1 MRYKAKPGDVSLFEN
16 EKAGH
21 QSAPDHRGYFI
32 AHRDIKAGEKVEFV
46 LWSGR
51 PNSPRSFGGR
61 VSDPGYAEKVKP
73 PVPVDLFGNP
83 LTNSSEK

>member
-1 MRYKAKPGDVSLFEN
+1 MRYKAKPGDVTLFEN

-21 QSAPDHRGYFI
+21 DGAPDHRGYFI
-32 AHRDIKAGEKVEFV
+32 AHRDIKAGEKVELV

-61 VSDPGYAEKVKP
+61 LSDAGNERRTSSPA
-73 PVPVDLFGNP
+73 PVDLFGNP
-83 LTNSSEK
+83 LAGATKK